1 MKIEVN
7 ISKKYLI
14 IIIAVVVIAAA
25 IVGVIAN
32 HGTSTPNP
40 GHDLE
45 EIGGIPTCGAGEVL
59 THTGIGLTCVTDQT
73 GGGVGSLD
81 QKVFSKTGTTGTV
94 VSDPCSSGYIR
105 SGCSGGNVGAN
116 ENYRIGPSGSNKCE
130 ITGVVGH
137 EKNIVIYCVRLS

>member
-25 IVGVIAN
+25 IVGVIAAI
-32 HGTSTPNP
+32 GDPAPNP
-40 GHDLE
+40 GHHSSGLAGFPD
-45 EIGGIPTCGAGEVL
+45 CGANQYLRHNNGAW
-59 THTGIGLTCVTDQT
+59 TCVTDQT